1 MGCFARYAGDIA
13 AILSHPVMVIRIL
26 RGDNDGLSIT
36 SQLLHVV
43 LFSLRYADKESWF
56 PRTLEHIQWVA
67 IKHVIVI
74 AGAVAVPIAMECRAR
89 TGGRTVLSR
98 AKISKV
104 LPEMLKYMVLAF
116 LIAYRINYTSF
127 SWVPGKTWT
136 PQNLPGSPLAILLS
150 YFSVKDLINMDKRQA
165 YEVLWSTSIF
175 LAAIAD
181 IPQYITYYRHVRT
194 KVDGWLMSS
203 LELAAMSRI
212 FYMIHWISVY
222 GHLHISDPISF

>member
-1 MGCFARYAGDIA
+1 
-13 AILSHPVMVIRIL
+13 
-26 RGDNDGLSIT
+26 
-36 SQLLHVV
+36 
-43 LFSLRYADKESWF
+43 
-56 PRTLEHIQWVA
+56 
-67 IKHVIVI
+67 
-74 AGAVAVPIAMECRAR
+74 MECRAR

-222 GHLHISDPISF
+222 GHLHISDPISFVGGLIQVLVFWRFYVLVLGKVSCAVYNNNRDIEAQREYGTRRG